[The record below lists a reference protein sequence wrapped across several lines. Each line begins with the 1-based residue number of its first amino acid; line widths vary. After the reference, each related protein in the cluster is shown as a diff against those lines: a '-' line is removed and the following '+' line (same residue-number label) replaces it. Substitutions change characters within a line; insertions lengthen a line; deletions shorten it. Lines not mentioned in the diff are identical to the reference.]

1 MSLKDFFI
9 KLVTKEL
16 SPECKIAVTSSEVI
30 ESIKLSVTPVSIGTQ
45 VNLNCNIIEL
55 TKNVGIHIH
64 YQLKVNDDSVSDM
77 VPQRNSF
84 TIMMQ
89 NARKTQLY
97 LPTSLRSEG
106 ANRKLTLRSNLVD
119 WIQSHSGGWSTQS
132 YANTQGKQFIIS
144 LTETIWYID
153 ICNYQKFE
161 ERSYHLP
168 NLFLEFFGRA
178 NPKSYKQSRK
188 IFDANELNLH
198 CQALAPYATSS
209 WMLMSNFDWLRDA
222 FDSLIVTISKYVRFL
237 QHQRDITALNHA
249 SETPIRTIDRS
260 TTIKVHKQN
269 VWVAPV
275 NKAKYYH
282 LEQLLTDLSPWKP
295 VDIEE
300 YLPIDPL

>member
-1 MSLKDFFI
+1 M
-9 KLVTKEL
+9 
-16 SPECKIAVTSSEVI
+16 
-30 ESIKLSVTPVSIGTQ
+30 
-45 VNLNCNIIEL
+45 
-55 TKNVGIHIH
+55 KNVGIHIH
-64 YQLKVNDDSVSDM
+64 YQFKVNDDSVSDM

-119 WIQSHSGGWSTQS
+119 WIQSHGGGWSTQS

-178 NPKSYKQSRK
+178 NPESYKQSRK

-249 SETPIRTIDRS
+249 SETPIRTID
-260 TTIKVHKQN
+260 
-269 VWVAPV
+269 
-275 NKAKYYH
+275 
-282 LEQLLTDLSPWKP
+282 
-295 VDIEE
+295 
-300 YLPIDPL
+300 